1 MREELLM
8 MNKIIIFNAA
18 VILSSSLALASEQQD
33 EALLSICK
41 GNAPAMGMI
50 EEFAPDFELDES
62 RFVYPPQ
69 TVDKSAQLIP
79 FTSQILAAR
88 HPEPDSAI
96 RIDGYSGEKP
106 YAELAAKSVDL
117 QELTVQQEQPW
128 EWGGGLPVS
137 QEEKDKH
144 ASMQPQLGRS
154 RLPAEVPSPQT
165 GTMLPDMDSAN
176 TNAVQTTSKA
186 LSAANSDT
194 SVSSGAAD
202 N

>member
-96 RIDGYSGEKP
+96 RIDGYNGEKP
-106 YAELAAKSVDL
+106 CTEITATSIDL
-117 QELTVQQEQPW
+117 QEMTVRQDQPW
-128 EWGGGLPVS
+128 EWGEAIPASLKKID
-137 QEEKDKH
+137 EH
-144 ASMQPQLGRS
+144 ANMKPQLGRS
-154 RLPAEVPSPQT
+154 RLPAEVPDPQT
-165 GTMLPDMDSAN
+165 GTMLIDMDSAN
-176 TNAVQTTSKA
+176 TNAVQKTSKA
-186 LSAANSDT
+186 LSAANSET
-194 SVSSGAAD
+194 SVSSVV
-202 N
+202 